1 MNGFTPIDHANRLTG
16 ALGELDGVDLLN
28 FGSDDRDTTIT
39 IGGGLRYRFTDN
51 VQLGLGA
58 ETPITDSDDSIFD
71 YRLYADLVLS
81 WSAGRQTAA
90 FLKTAGSSYLVADL
104 LIRLPRHVTQAS
116 YTAMQEIGRA
126 HG

>member
-81 WSAGRQTAA
+81 WRSEERRVGKECVSTCR
-90 FLKTAGSSYLVADL
+90 SRWS
-104 LIRLPRHVTQAS
+104 PSH
-116 YTAMQEIGRA
+116 
-126 HG
+126 

>member
-1 MNGFTPIDHANRLTG
+1 MNGLTPIDHANRLTG

-58 ETPITDSDDSIFD
+58 ETPITDSDDS
-71 YRLYADLVLS
+71 
-81 WSAGRQTAA
+81 
-90 FLKTAGSSYLVADL
+90 K
-104 LIRLPRHVTQAS
+104 
-116 YTAMQEIGRA
+116 IGRA
-126 HG
+126 SCRERVSQYVEISVVVVSLNKITNKVMKTHRTSTKLNN